1 MFASKFED
9 LLMRLNVLFLP
20 QGSNTTELH
29 WEARLGI
36 LLVSSSTQP
45 VRALSLAKL
54 SSSTQPVRAL
64 SWARGKREADNLNTG
79 RGRPGKDGLVQNS
92 QRRITDKDKDL
103 IWWNLAQNCPKRGIT
118 QSRLGLSTL
127 LQVSLDRGP
136 VVEHFKL
143 TLSDY
148 LC

>member
-1 MFASKFED
+1 MFG
-9 LLMRLNVLFLP
+9 RLNVLFLP

-29 WEARLGI
+29 WEARLGL

-45 VRALSLAKL
+45 VRALSLA
-54 SSSTQPVRAL
+54 
-64 SWARGKREADNLNTG
+64 RGKREAANLNTG
-79 RGRPGKDGLVQNS
+79 GGEPGKNGLVQDS
-92 QRRITDKDKDL
+92 HRGITDKDKDL

-127 LQVSLDRGP
+127 LQVSLDQGAVAEP
-136 VVEHFKL
+136 FKL
-143 TLSDY
+143 ILSDY

>member
-1 MFASKFED
+1 M
-9 LLMRLNVLFLP
+9 NVIALFLP

-29 WEARLGI
+29 WEARLGL

-45 VRALSLAKL
+45 VRALSLARRRAEAAIL
-54 SSSTQPVRAL
+54 S
-64 SWARGKREADNLNTG
+64 TG
-79 RGRPGKDGLVQNS
+79 PGPGKDGLVQDS
-92 QRRITDKDKDL
+92 QRGITDRDKDKDL

-127 LQVSLDRGP
+127 LQVSLDQGAVAEP
-136 VVEHFKL
+136 FKL
-143 TLSDY
+143 ILSDY